1 METVSID
8 LALHLGALIVS
19 AVLLV
24 LGVKF
29 AVNGLRADVSEIKG
43 DLKTL
48 LKSDAKQDVKIASI
62 ETEADATAGWMRR
75 IEEGFRELRDR
86 FERRSESK

>member
-1 METVSID
+1 MESISID
-8 LALHLGALIVS
+8 LALHVGALIVS

-29 AVNGLRADVSEIKG
+29 AVNGLRSDVTEIKS

-48 LKSDAKQDVKIASI
+48 LKSDAKQNERLVAI
-62 ETEADATAGWMRR
+62 ETEADAKAGWIRR
-75 IEEGFRELRDR
+75 IEQSFRDLRER
-86 FERRSESK
+86 FESRREQP